1 MAVDHQAND
10 LFEAFLTLTRQGC
23 LLFVDLQNTLEQEQL
38 VLQQRD
44 LEALKQNTQT
54 KQQLLLKIE
63 TNIRER
69 NSLLVQAGCSPSES
83 GFQAFTELMPEAI
96 RQMTMTEWHQLQKIL
111 MDVRTASQ
119 RNEQILVRSKQ
130 NVDQLLSLLQGHQ
143 SSNVLYDPGGGKG
156 NYAAQR
162 RIGKA

>member
-1 MAVDHQAND
+1 MTVETQHQD
-10 LFEAFLTLTRQGC
+10 LFDTFITLTRQGC
-23 LLFVDLQNTLEQEQL
+23 SLFVDLQHTLEQEQL

-44 LEALKQNTQT
+44 LEALQQNTQT
-54 KQQLLLKIE
+54 KQQLLMLIE
-63 TNIRER
+63 ANIRER

-83 GFQAFTELMPEAI
+83 GFDAFLAQMPETT
-96 RQMTMTEWHQLQKIL
+96 RHQALPDWQRLQTL
-111 MDVRTASQ
+111 LTDVRSASQ

-130 NVDQLLSLLQGHQ
+130 NVDQLLALLQGQ
-143 SSNVLYDPGGGKG
+143 QTSNVLYDPGGSKG

>member
-54 KQQLLLKIE
+54 KQQTPVKD
-63 TNIRER
+63 R
-69 NSLLVQAGCSPSES
+69 NQYS
-83 GFQAFTELMPEAI
+83 GTQ
-96 RQMTMTEWHQLQKIL
+96 
-111 MDVRTASQ
+111 
-119 RNEQILVRSKQ
+119 
-130 NVDQLLSLLQGHQ
+130 
-143 SSNVLYDPGGGKG
+143 
-156 NYAAQR
+156 
-162 RIGKA
+162 